1 MAFARAEE
9 LELLNEHVEGLKKAI
24 ESQEIIDKAKE
35 LLLRSHGLSEP
46 EAYRKIQKL
55 AMDKQRSMRQ
65 IAEAILV
72 TEGV

>member
-1 MAFARAEE
+1 
-9 LELLNEHVEGLKKAI
+9 VEGLKKAI

-35 LLLRSHGLSEP
+35 ILLRSKGLSEP

-55 AMDKQRSMRQ
+55 AMDKQKSMRQ